1 MEMMICC
8 RMDQQVS
15 SLGISLTLAIMFN
28 DDGNGKQPD
37 QSYTP
42 ENLPEPSRQNRL
54 KLQPNGDYYPTL
66 VLEVAVSNEDR
77 ARLLDDACKK
87 YFTDKTSVNV
97 WVGIKIDK
105 TVAGGECFWIGWA
118 RRKLAGWGLKLE
130 QQSEDGMGQAAFLS
144 VNLPV
149 GVQNLMGQIQ
159 IPSRLIF
166 EPNPI
171 PAAAPPNFVLPFE
184 IVRTWIERG
193 LR

>member
-1 MEMMICC
+1 MMIWS

-15 SLGISLTLAIMFN
+15 SLDISLTLAIVFD

-37 QSYTP
+37 ESFIP
-42 ENLPEPSRQNRL
+42 ERLPAPSRQNRL
-54 KLQPNGDYYPTL
+54 RLQPNGDYYPTL

-77 ARLLDDACKK
+77 ARLLDDACRK
-87 YFTDKTSVNV
+87 YFTDKTSVNA

-105 TVAGGECFWIGWA
+105 TVVGGEVFWIGWG
-118 RRKLAGWGLKLE
+118 RRKLVGVGLKLE
-130 QQSEDGMGQAAFLS
+130 QQSEDGMGQVAFLP

-171 PAAAPPNFVLPFE
+171 PAAAPANFTLPFE
-184 IVRTWIERG
+184 LVRTWIEKG

>member
-1 MEMMICC
+1 MMIWCP
-8 RMDQQVS
+8 MDLQVS
-15 SLGISLTLAIMFN
+15 SPDIPLTLAIVFN

-42 ENLPEPSRQNRL
+42 EHLPEPSRQNKL
-54 KLQPNGDYYPTL
+54 KLQPNGDNYPTL

-77 ARLLDDACKK
+77 ARLLDDACRK

-105 TVAGGECFWIGWA
+105 TVAGGEVFWVGWG
-118 RRKLAGWGLKLE
+118 RRKLVGTGLKLE
-130 QQSEDGMGQAAFLS
+130 QQSEDGMGQVAFLP

-149 GVQNLMGQIQ
+149 GVQNLMGQIR

-166 EPNPI
+166 EPNQVPL
-171 PAAAPPNFVLPFE
+171 AAPPDFVLPFE